1 MKQVIRKLHNR
12 SSKVASAD
20 FVPLLSKSQGLP
32 YRWRGARTDRT
43 AIGKDRVFGIEVE
56 FDFPATMERQAQR
69 RALRNIGSTLHD
81 AGLVTV
87 PHQVDAGKVH
97 GAYSHSHRRG
107 WVFKTDGSCAGE
119 IASPMMRDDQETWR
133 SLVRVLSTIRAH
145 GGVANRRTGLHVHV
159 STPEFDSRSR
169 EAQRLL
175 TIMHNSF
182 KEWARLS
189 SHPARGKHRGFQ
201 YCLPNLGMAAYAS
214 SEAEKSESLFSSRDV
229 WLNFQHVSGFPNGH
243 VEFRLWDG
251 TLDPA
256 VIQAQVGLSVAA
268 VELAVSDWPLQEVH
282 SRLPSEVD
290 SNPDKGF
297 VNLMQA
303 LCQPAP
309 MREQSEALWLA
320 TAWQSFEDLYS
331 YPKAS

>member
-1 MKQVIRKLHNR
+1 MKQVIRKLHNP
-12 SSKVASAD
+12 SSKVESAD
-20 FVPLLSKSQGLP
+20 FALLLSKSQRLS
-32 YRWRGARTDRT
+32 YRWRGAHTDRA

-56 FDFPATMERQAQR
+56 FDFPASMERQARR

-81 AGLVTV
+81 AGLVKV
-87 PHQVDAGKVH
+87 LHQVDADKAH
-97 GAYSHSHRRG
+97 GAYAHSHRRG

-159 STPEFDSRSR
+159 STPEFGSNSS
-169 EAQRLL
+169 EAHRLV
-175 TIMHNSF
+175 TIMRNSF
-182 KEWARLS
+182 KEWVRLS
-189 SHPARGKHRGFQ
+189 SHPARGKHRGFL
-201 YCLPNLGMAAYAS
+201 YCLPNLGMAVQAS
-214 SEAEKSESLFSSRDV
+214 SEAEKTKSLFSARDV

-282 SRLPSEVD
+282 SRLPSELD
-290 SNPDKGF
+290 PNPDKGF
-297 VNLMQA
+297 VSLMQA

-309 MREQSEALWLA
+309 MREQSEALWSA
-320 TAWQSFEDLYS
+320 TSWQLFEDLYS
-331 YPKAS
+331 YPEAS